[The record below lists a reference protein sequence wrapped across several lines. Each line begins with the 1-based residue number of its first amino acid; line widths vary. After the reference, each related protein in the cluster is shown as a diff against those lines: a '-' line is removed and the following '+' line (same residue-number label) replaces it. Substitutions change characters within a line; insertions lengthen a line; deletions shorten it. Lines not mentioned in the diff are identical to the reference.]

1 MGDGRG
7 LRQNWRTFLLSRNN
21 DSHVSISVPLRYVL
35 EREKKE
41 RTIRTGFISSCSLQN
56 VFSLLFQI

>member
-35 EREKKE
+35 EREKKK
-41 RTIRTGFISSCSLQN
+41 RIIRTGLISSCSGQN

>member
-35 EREKKE
+35 AREKKKE
-41 RTIRTGFISSCSLQN
+41 N
-56 VFSLLFQI
+56 N